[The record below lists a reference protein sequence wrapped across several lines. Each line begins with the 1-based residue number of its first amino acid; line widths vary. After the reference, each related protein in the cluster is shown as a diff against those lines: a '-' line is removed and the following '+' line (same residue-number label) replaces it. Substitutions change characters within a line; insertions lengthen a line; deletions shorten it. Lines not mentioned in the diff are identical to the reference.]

1 MFSPE
6 ICHPGNWKYAKWLLW
21 FCFCLL
27 AFFFLIVSYKT
38 QAFHQPKTSWIA
50 FYCYLVGR
58 AGQATIPVFSLSCAL
73 FSLTCRHPVI
83 DLLEWHAMGHQAW
96 VFKFVQMSDLCW
108 CFFCS
113 VLLFLLLWKG
123 TAGQC
128 WLYSSVSCWPLN
140 HQGLQM
146 FTFEFQKTA

>member
-1 MFSPE
+1 MVTFVLFLFVS
-6 ICHPGNWKYAKWLLW
+6 LL
-21 FCFCLL
+21 
-27 AFFFLIVSYKT
+27 FFFLNSELQKHKLSTNLNQVGLLSIVT
-38 QAFHQPKTSWIA
+38 LLEEQ
-50 FYCYLVGR
+50 GR
-58 AGQATIPVFSLSCAL
+58 HTIPVFSLSYAL

-83 DLLEWHAMGHQAW
+83 DLLEWHAMGHQVW

-113 VLLFLLLWKG
+113 VLLSLLLLKE

-140 HQGLQM
+140 HQGL
-146 FTFEFQKTA
+146 